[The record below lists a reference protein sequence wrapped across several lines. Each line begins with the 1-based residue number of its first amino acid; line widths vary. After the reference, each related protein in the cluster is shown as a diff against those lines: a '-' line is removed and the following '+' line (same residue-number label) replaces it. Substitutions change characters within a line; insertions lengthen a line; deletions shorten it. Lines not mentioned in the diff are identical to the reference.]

1 MNLISRIFSWLLSL
15 ATIIIGIVFSTLTA
29 INKKGV
35 WASFNNLSYSIGMDI
50 ADNSS
55 AIVIVPKKQLSL
67 AIGREGQNAR
77 LAAKLTNWKIDVQAE
92 EEVEQKTVI
101 PNQQQATQEQSTTLT
116 KEKITEGAP
125 EVLPVVNQSEI
136 QSEEIIDSE
145 IFAES
150 KSSNEQEELRVL
162 EKEIEDLEKQELEE
176 ARKAKE
182 KETILDF
189 SSEEI
194 WNIGGSKKSEKSD
207 DKVIRFA
214 EDIESVN
221 VYNSNSTK
229 SKKSNKKKRT
239 KR

>member
-1 MNLISRIFSWLLSL
+1 M
-15 ATIIIGIVFSTLTA
+15 
-29 INKKGV
+29 
-35 WASFNNLSYSIGMDI
+35 
-50 ADNSS
+50 
-55 AIVIVPKKQLSL
+55 
-67 AIGREGQNAR
+67 
-77 LAAKLTNWKIDVQAE
+77 
-92 EEVEQKTVI
+92 
-101 PNQQQATQEQSTTLT
+101 
-116 KEKITEGAP
+116 
-125 EVLPVVNQSEI
+125 
-136 QSEEIIDSE
+136 
-145 IFAES
+145 
-150 KSSNEQEELRVL
+150 

-194 WNIGGSKKSEKSD
+194 WNIGGSKKSENSD
-207 DKVIRFA
+207 DKIIRFA